1 VRLFEV
7 ALILANLLTLLLSVT
22 KPSRAVWLGAAGV
35 NLAALFAHG
44 VLEGIRWQMAC
55 SYLIA
60 VLLTGYA
67 LVRAGDRSS
76 KLRIP
81 GALRGVAVSLGL
93 AILAFTAFLAH
104 ALPVFTLPEPTGD
117 EAVGFRY
124 VHLVDERRAE
134 PFLANTTQKREL
146 MIKVYYPAEP
156 DDTKTYAPYFNGST
170 ELMGAFASFY
180 GLPSFAFSHFRLVQT
195 HAKANLRPSDKEQ
208 TYPVVLFSHG
218 AGTTPEVETAQSE
231 DLASHGYVVVAI
243 DHTYVSAATVFPD
256 RLVTARQ
263 ATTNFDVPEPAEP
276 ITQIMADDDQF
287 VIQQL
292 GALNAGAIDPTLKG
306 KLNLDTIGVIGHS
319 VGGATAYNMA
329 TRDSRVKAAI
339 DLDGTV
345 YVTPANAQVIA
356 PLLMLANDKYHV
368 QAIQNRQSLMEKF
381 DDTPEGQQMLRDFYG
396 SKAAYDE
403 QYRKA
408 QHNIDGLADVL
419 QGSGELYTITGS
431 DHMKFTD
438 IGLFFGNR
446 WLRDLL
452 KIEGATDPARCLTI
466 AQALTVAFFDQHL
479 KGANSNALE
488 SVLQAYPEL
497 KKVPVK
503 ERGNPTP

>member
-1 VRLFEV
+1 
-7 ALILANLLTLLLSVT
+7 
-22 KPSRAVWLGAAGV
+22 
-35 NLAALFAHG
+35 
-44 VLEGIRWQMAC
+44 
-55 SYLIA
+55 
-60 VLLTGYA
+60 
-67 LVRAGDRSS
+67 
-76 KLRIP
+76 
-81 GALRGVAVSLGL
+81 
-93 AILAFTAFLAH
+93 
-104 ALPVFTLPEPTGD
+104 
-117 EAVGFRY
+117 
-124 VHLVDERRAE
+124 
-134 PFLANTTQKREL
+134 
-146 MIKVYYPAEP
+146 
-156 DDTKTYAPYFNGST
+156 
-170 ELMGAFASFY
+170 
-180 GLPSFAFSHFRLVQT
+180 
-195 HAKANLRPSDKEQ
+195 
-208 TYPVVLFSHG
+208 
-218 AGTTPEVETAQSE
+218 
-231 DLASHGYVVVAI
+231 
-243 DHTYVSAATVFPD
+243 
-256 RLVTARQ
+256 
-263 ATTNFDVPEPAEP
+263 
-276 ITQIMADDDQF
+276 MADDDQF